1 MTPEEKARVH
11 IDEIVLKSI
20 NEIIGGISMARTM
33 TKGNCYL
40 CGKYLAK
47 SGVIKH
53 LAAAHTAAGAAVQRC
68 VLLKVEADDYWLYL
82 DMADTASLKSLDDF
96 LRKIWLE
103 CCGHMSCFYY
113 LMKNNGW
120 YGGGM
125 QEIGMARKINTF
137 RAGDSFLYDYDFG
150 STTTLKITVM
160 DTGFFRPRQ
169 RNAVRLLARNEDYV
183 FECRDCGQPADYVNA
198 ECFDYVENPFICE
211 ACAEKQR
218 QRAENGEDEDEP
230 DDEQRYDPDMLL
242 PIVNSPRMGVCGYE
256 GELDVYTFE
265 DWKAEDPE
273 LVKKEL

>member
-1 MTPEEKARVH
+1 
-11 IDEIVLKSI
+11 
-20 NEIIGGISMARTM
+20 MARTI

-47 SGVIKH
+47 SGVVKH
-53 LAAAHTAAGAAVQRC
+53 LAAAHTFEGTNVQRC
-68 VLLKVEADDYWLYL
+68 VLLKVESGDYWLYL
-82 DMADTASLKSLDDF
+82 DIADSSSLKSLDGF

-103 CCGHMSCFYY
+103 CCGHMSCFYIPQKSY
-113 LMKNNGW
+113 GW

-125 QEIGMARKINTF
+125 HELSMARKLSSF
-137 RAGDSFLYDYDFG
+137 SKGDQILYDYDFG

-198 ECFDYVENPFICE
+198 ESIYYEENPFICE
-211 ACAEKQR
+211 ACVQKRRERVEK
-218 QRAENGEDEDEP
+218 GEDEDEP
-230 DDEQRYDPDMLL
+230 DDEQRYDIDMLL

-256 GELDVYTFE
+256 GELDVYTFK
-265 DWKAEDPE
+265 DWTKEHPE
-273 LVKKEL
+273 IVK